1 MGEMVRLAAIA
12 VDAVVVVVVA
22 VAEAVAAIMKREGK
36 TANPHLNGRRSYDP
50 SPRRGRESSYSRPI
64 YPYDDG
70 STNKNDGTNMSMKV
84 GGMIGSFIGNLS
96 GEVNEDDLHK
106 LFDKFGKI
114 AELKVMRDKEQKS
127 RFDRMHWLTER
138 GYGFVTFESPEDA
151 TEALKEK

>member
-1 MGEMVRLAAIA
+1 MGEIARLAATA
-12 VDAVVVVVVA
+12 VDA
-22 VAEAVAAIMKREGK
+22 AVAAAAITKREGK
-36 TANPHLNGRRSYDP
+36 AENPRLNGRHSYDP

-70 STNKNDGTNMSMKV
+70 STNKNDGTNMFRKV
-84 GGMIGSFIGNLS
+84 GRLTDSFIGNLS

-127 RFDRMHWLTER
+127 RLVVRMAGSQT
-138 GYGFVTFESPEDA
+138 GA
-151 TEALKEK
+151 TALSRSRVRRTRRRL